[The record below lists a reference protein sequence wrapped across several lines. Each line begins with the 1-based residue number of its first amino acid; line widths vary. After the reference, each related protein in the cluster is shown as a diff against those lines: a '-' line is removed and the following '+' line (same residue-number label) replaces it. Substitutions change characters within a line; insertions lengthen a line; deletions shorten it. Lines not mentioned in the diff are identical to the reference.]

1 MVRARYGKVG
11 IPSRFVALYDSLTRK
26 VSLLQPRAWLN
37 TGERAQVA
45 NVPLSNGARVG
56 LSIESTL
63 DEGGGDGGSFK
74 VNVTL
79 RARGGGAFAW
89 PSGGV
94 VVRLRSP
101 QWPARTIA
109 AATVAGRPWPHI
121 NATDETVVFARA
133 PPSLADMQ
141 DIVVTLST

>member
-1 MVRARYGKVG
+1 ML
-11 IPSRFVALYDSLTRK
+11 SRFVALYDSLTRK

-56 LSIESTL
+56 LSIESIGTL
-63 DEGGGDGGSFK
+63 DAGGGGGESFK

-79 RARGGGAFAW
+79 RSRGGGGGAFAW

-101 QWPARTIA
+101 HWPARTIA